1 MFSVSREKTLENPY
15 QPTEAPIED
24 IIEETPNIKTFV
36 LRPRKP
42 IEFQAGQFV
51 QITAPG
57 WGEAPFT
64 PSSSPY
70 EKERLEVTIM
80 QVGMVTS
87 ILHNLYPREVIGI
100 RGPYGK
106 GYPLEKFYGKEVVI
120 VGGGVGLA
128 PLRSLLL
135 TLFEQIEKFPRVR
148 LRYGA
153 RSPKDLVYKNSLKEW
168 SRRENVEVVTTV
180 DMGDETWTGHVGLV
194 TTILD
199 DLKGNANTVAVVCG
213 PPIMMRFVTLKL
225 LDCNFSS
232 ENIFLSLEKNMSCG
246 IGKCGHCML
255 GKYYVCRDGPVFT
268 YAQIKDLPAIF
279 D

>member
-1 MFSVSREKTLENPY
+1 MFSVTREKTLENPY
-15 QPTEAPIED
+15 QPIEAPIED

-42 IEFQAGQFV
+42 IEFQTGQFV

-70 EKERLEVTIM
+70 EKETLEVTIM
-80 QVGMVTS
+80 QVGTVTS
-87 ILHNLYPREVIGI
+87 ILHNLRPRDVIGI

-135 TLFEQIEKFPRVR
+135 TLFEQIKKFPRIR
-148 LRYGA
+148 LCYGA
-153 RSPKDLVYKNSLKEW
+153 RSPRDLVYKSSLKEW
-168 SRRENVEVVTTV
+168 SRREKVEVVTTV
-180 DMGDETWTGHVGLV
+180 DVGDESWTGHVGLV

-199 DLKGNANTVAVVCG
+199 DLKGNANTLAVVCG

-225 LDCNFSS
+225 LDRNFSP
-232 ENIFLSLEKNMSCG
+232 ENIFLSMEKNMSCG